1 MQIKKWL
8 MKQQWRLTQIRGIW
22 GLFYGILL
30 LAIAFVE
37 FIPIINTM
45 GAIAPFIL
53 AGLLLIAFLILGYI
67 YDRVLI
73 MWASSQEVSME
84 RNPYQ
89 YVPQPRDRVFWFP
102 FYSVLLEISE
112 EMANK
117 YNIETS
123 LIDEVRE
130 YYAEFEK
137 LTAERKEDIDTASEL
152 RDSFMKKHSFNELLE
167 ETSK

>member
-1 MQIKKWL
+1 
-8 MKQQWRLTQIRGIW
+8 
-22 GLFYGILL
+22 
-30 LAIAFVE
+30 
-37 FIPIINTM
+37 
-45 GAIAPFIL
+45 
-53 AGLLLIAFLILGYI
+53 
-67 YDRVLI
+67 
-73 MWASSQEVSME
+73 ME